1 MTLWPITLTGELIE
15 LRSPKLRDRAQWD
28 RVRAENREWLSPWE
42 ATLPQ
47 PPEGAPASEFL
58 SRRPSYSA
66 MVRALNREAR
76 AGRSY
81 SFMVFSGKNLVG
93 QITMGGV
100 IYGAL
105 RGAHIGYWI
114 DKNYAGRGFTTDAV
128 NTVTRFGF
136 QALGLHRIEINIR
149 PENAPS
155 IRVAEKAG
163 YHFEADRPD
172 FLHISGS
179 WRDHKSFVK
188 FNDLVK

>member
-1 MTLWPITLTGELIE
+1 MWPVILHGEYIE
-15 LRSPKLRDRAQWD
+15 LRPPRFTDRTQWN

-42 ATLPQ
+42 ASLPL
-47 PPEGAPASEFL
+47 PPNGAPASEFI
-58 SRRPSYSA
+58 SKGPSFYA
-66 MVRALNREAR
+66 MVRALHREAR

-81 SFMVFSGKNLVG
+81 SFMIWHGKNLVG

-100 IYGAL
+100 ILGAL

-128 NTVTRFGF
+128 NTLTSFAFEG
-136 QALGLHRIEINIR
+136 LGLHRIEINIR
-149 PENAPS
+149 PENAAS

-163 YHFEADRPD
+163 YIFESDRPD
-172 FLHISGS
+172 FLHIAGS

-188 FNDLVK
+188 INDLVK

>member
-1 MTLWPITLTGELIE
+1 MWPITLHGEQIE
-15 LRSPKLRDRAQWD
+15 LRPPRFADRRQWN
-28 RVRAENREWLSPWE
+28 RVRSENREWLAPWE

-47 PPEGAPASEFL
+47 SPTGTPASEFITK
-58 SRRPSYSA
+58 SPSFYS
-66 MVRALNREAR
+66 MVRALHSEAR

-81 SFMVFSGKNLVG
+81 SFMVWQGKNLVG

-114 DKNYAGRGFTTDAV
+114 DKNYAGRGLTTDAV
-128 NTVTRFGF
+128 NTLTRFAF
-136 QALGLHRIEINIR
+136 EVLALHRIEINIR
-149 PENAPS
+149 PENAAS

-163 YHFEADRPD
+163 YVFESDRPD
-172 FLHISGS
+172 FLHIAGA

-188 FNDLVK
+188 VNDLVK

>member
-1 MTLWPITLTGELIE
+1 MWPISLRGEQIE
-15 LRSPKLRDRAQWD
+15 LRPPRFSDRRQWN
-28 RVRAENREWLSPWE
+28 RVRAENRDWLAPWE

-47 PPEGAPASEFL
+47 VPEGTPASEFIAK
-58 SRRPSYSA
+58 RPSFYS
-66 MVRALNREAR
+66 MVRALHSEAR

-81 SFMVFSGKNLVG
+81 SFMVWQGKNLIG

-114 DKNYAGRGFTTDAV
+114 DKNYAGRGLTTDAV
-128 NTVTRFGF
+128 NTLTRFAFEGL
-136 QALGLHRIEINIR
+136 ALHRIEINIR
-149 PENAPS
+149 PENAAS

-163 YHFEADRPD
+163 YTIESDRPE
-172 FLHISGS
+172 FLLIAGA

-188 FNDLVK
+188 VND